1 MARKEIQSTQ
11 STYISKYYGNQNFGV
26 EPYLYFGQYKQPG
39 DLYRCLFKF
48 SLRSLPHGAKINS
61 AQVIFTIYRNEIQAG
76 KAIFADLWTPLSP
89 WSEFSVT
96 WNNQPYFSHVN
107 SFYLSPANV
116 RGSSIAV
123 DATSLVINW
132 QKGLLPNNG
141 FVITGNEATNS
152 LIGIY
157 NTFPAPVGHHPVKH
171 FPHHEHHH
179 RHHNKH
185 NRLNHHYRHHHGVN
199 AAPRLFVEN
208 PPGSLHFVD
217 SARVN
222 AGPRLLVQYT

>member
-11 STYISKYYGNQNFGV
+11 STYISKFYANRNFGV
-26 EPYLYFGQYKQPG
+26 EPYLYFGQYKQAG
-39 DLYRCLFKF
+39 DLYRSLFKF
-48 SLRSLPHGAKINS
+48 SLRSVPHSAKIYS
-61 AQVIFTIYRNEIQAG
+61 AQVIFTIYRNEIQTG
-76 KAIFADLWTPLSP
+76 KAIFADLQAPLSP
-89 WSEFSVT
+89 WSMFSVT
-96 WNNQPYFSHVN
+96 WNNQPNFSHVN

-132 QKGLLPNNG
+132 HKGLLPNNG
-141 FVITGNEATNS
+141 FIITGNEATNS

-157 NTFPAPVGHHPVKH
+157 NTFPAPAELHSVQHTAHNEYHHKH
-171 FPHHEHHH
+171 HHHHHH
-179 RHHNKH
+179 RHH
-185 NRLNHHYRHHHGVN
+185 GVS
-199 AAPRLFVEN
+199 AAPRVFVEN

-222 AGPRLLVQYT
+222 IGPRLLIQYN

>member
-1 MARKEIQSTQ
+1 MARKEIQSIHN
-11 STYISKYYGNQNFGV
+11 TYISKFYANQNFGV
-26 EPYLYFGQYKQPG
+26 EPFLYFGQYKQPG
-39 DLYRCLFKF
+39 DLYRSLFKF
-48 SLRSLPHGAKINS
+48 SLRSLPHDAKIFS

-76 KAIFADLWTPLSP
+76 KAIFADLQAPLSS
-89 WSEFSVT
+89 WSELSVT
-96 WNNQPYFSHVN
+96 WNNQPHFSHVN

-116 RGSSIAV
+116 PGSSIAV

-141 FVITGNEATNS
+141 FIITGNEATNS

-157 NTFPAPVGHHPVKH
+157 STFTAPVEHHPVQH

-179 RHHNKH
+179 KHHHRHHH
-185 NRLNHHYRHHHGVN
+185 RHHGVN
-199 AAPRLFVEN
+199 AAPRVFVEN

-217 SARVN
+217 RARVN
-222 AGPRLLVQYT
+222 IGPRLLVQYT